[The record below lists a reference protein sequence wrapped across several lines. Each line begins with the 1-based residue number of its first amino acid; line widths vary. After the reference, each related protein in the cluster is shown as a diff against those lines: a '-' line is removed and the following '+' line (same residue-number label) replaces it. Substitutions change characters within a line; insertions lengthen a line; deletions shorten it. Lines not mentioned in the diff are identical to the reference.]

1 MKDFIAQSQNLA
13 SCSARLGVTSP
24 MRPRFRYQHHL
35 VIALA
40 AVVMLG
46 ACKDDQKASSPPP
59 APTATSSATTEPSA
73 TPPAATPPAATSST
87 TSGSSAMSGKPYI
100 PAGYTLVPFLT
111 SKPVRVFKE
120 APKYAL
126 DDTKDYAA
134 VMDTDAGRMVIELYA
149 ADTPTTVNSFVF
161 LARNHYY
168 DGIAFHR
175 VIDNFVVQ
183 GGDPNTISG
192 DPSSWGQG
200 GAGYEYCLEVRK
212 KYKFDTKGV
221 IGMARTQ
228 DPCSNGSQFYITL
241 GATPNLDGQYTV
253 FGKITE
259 GLDVLDKV
267 TRGEPPQTPTRMKSV
282 YIVSK
287 KK

>member
-1 MKDFIAQSQNLA
+1 MRGGGTMKY
-13 SCSARLGVTSP
+13 T
-24 MRPRFRYQHHL
+24 L

-40 AVVMLG
+40 AATMLG
-46 ACKDDQKASSPPP
+46 ACKDDQKASSRPP
-59 APTATSSATTEPSA
+59 ATATSTTTA
-73 TPPAATPPAATSST
+73 TPPAATPPAASTPSSM
-87 TSGSSAMSGKPYI
+87 ASGKPYI
-100 PAGYTLVPFLT
+100 PAGYALVPALT

-126 DDTKDYAA
+126 EDNKDYAA
-134 VMDTDAGRMVIELYA
+134 VMETDAGRMVFELYA

-183 GGDPNTISG
+183 GGDPNTITGPAST
-192 DPSSWGQG
+192 WGTG
-200 GAGYEYCLEVRK
+200 GAGYEFCLEVRQ
-212 KYKFDTKGV
+212 KYKFDAKGV

-267 TRGEPPQTPTRMKSV
+267 TRGEPPQNPTRMKSV

>member
-1 MKDFIAQSQNLA
+1 MKHTLA
-13 SCSARLGVTSP
+13 L
-24 MRPRFRYQHHL
+24 
-35 VIALA
+35 ALA
-40 AVVMLG
+40 AALTLG
-46 ACKDDQKASSPPP
+46 ACKDPNQQSSSPPP
-59 APTATSSATTEPSA
+59 ASSTTAPSTTP
-73 TPPAATPPAATSST
+73 PPAAGMA
-87 TSGSSAMSGKPYI
+87 SGKPYI
-100 PAGYTLVPFLT
+100 PAGYTLVKPLT
-111 SKPVRVFKE
+111 DKPVRVFKE

-126 DDTKDYAA
+126 EDGKDYAA
-134 VMDTDAGRMVIELYA
+134 VMETDVGRMVIELYA

-192 DPSSWGQG
+192 PASSWGQG
-200 GAGYEYCLEVRK
+200 GAGYEYCLEVRQ
-212 KYKFDTKGV
+212 KYKFDAKGV

-253 FGKITE
+253 FGKVTE

-267 TRGEPPQTPTRMKSV
+267 TRGEPPASPTRMKSV

>member
-1 MKDFIAQSQNLA
+1 M
-13 SCSARLGVTSP
+13 
-24 MRPRFRYQHHL
+24 
-35 VIALA
+35 
-40 AVVMLG
+40 
-46 ACKDDQKASSPPP
+46 
-59 APTATSSATTEPSA
+59 
-73 TPPAATPPAATSST
+73 
-87 TSGSSAMSGKPYI
+87 
-100 PAGYTLVPFLT
+100 PFLT
-111 SKPVRVFKE
+111 DKPVRVFKE

-126 DDTKDYAA
+126 DDKTDYAA
-134 VMDTDAGRMVIELYA
+134 VMETDVGRMVIELYA

-192 DPSSWGQG
+192 PASSWGQG
-200 GAGYEYCLEVRK
+200 GAGYEYCLEVRQ

-241 GATPNLDGQYTV
+241 AATPNLDGQYTV

-267 TRGEPPQTPTRMKSV
+267 TRGEPPASPTRMKSV

>member
-1 MKDFIAQSQNLA
+1 MKDAIARSQNLVYRFA
-13 SCSARLGVTSP
+13 PTGVTGP
-24 MRPRFRYQHHL
+24 ARPRFRHHHHL
-35 VIALA
+35 VLALA
-40 AVVMLG
+40 AIVMLG
-46 ACKDDQKASSPPP
+46 ACKDDQKASSSPP
-59 APTATSSATTEPSA
+59 AAATSSATISSGT
-73 TPPAATPPAATSST
+73 TSSP
-87 TSGSSAMSGKPYI
+87 SAMSGKPYI
-100 PAGYTLVPFLT
+100 PAGYALVPFLT

-126 DDTKDYAA
+126 DDAKDYAA
-134 VMDTDAGRMVIELYA
+134 VMDTDAGRMVIALYA

-192 DPSSWGQG
+192 DASSWGQG
-200 GAGYEYCLEVRK
+200 GAGYEYCLEVRQ

-241 GATPNLDGQYTV
+241 AATPNLDGQYTV

-267 TRGEPPQTPTRMKSV
+267 TRGEPPKTPTRMKSV

>member
-1 MKDFIAQSQNLA
+1 MRGGGTMKQTLA
-13 SCSARLGVTSP
+13 
-24 MRPRFRYQHHL
+24 F
-35 VIALA
+35 ALA
-40 AVVMLG
+40 AVMMLN
-46 ACKDDQKASSPPP
+46 ACKDNNQQSSSPPP
-59 APTATSSATTEPSA
+59 TPSA
-73 TPPAATPPAATSST
+73 SSSTASEPPATSST
-87 TSGSSAMSGKPYI
+87 ASSSKPYI
-100 PAGYTLVPFLT
+100 PSGYTLVPFL
-111 SKPVRVFKE
+111 SNKPVRAFKE

-126 DDTKDYAA
+126 EDGKDYAA
-134 VMDTDAGRMVIELYA
+134 VMDTDAGRMVIALYA

-192 DPSSWGQG
+192 PASSWGQG
-200 GAGYEYCLEVRK
+200 GAGYEFCLEVRA
-212 KYKFDTKGV
+212 KYKFDAKGV

-267 TRGEPPQTPTRMKSV
+267 TRGEPPANPTRMKSV

>member
-1 MKDFIAQSQNLA
+1 MKDSIARSQNLA
-13 SCSARLGVTSP
+13 THFAPTGATSP
-24 MRPRFRYQHHL
+24 ARPRFWHHHHL
-35 VIALA
+35 VLALA

-59 APTATSSATTEPSA
+59 AGTATSSATTEPSA
-73 TPPAATPPAATSST
+73 TSPTATTPTTTSNTTSSP
-87 TSGSSAMSGKPYI
+87 SAMAGKPYI
-100 PAGYTLVPFLT
+100 PAGYALVPFLT

-126 DDTKDYAA
+126 DDSKDYAA
-134 VMDTDAGRMVIELYA
+134 VMDTDAGRMVIALYT

-192 DPSSWGQG
+192 DASSWGQG
-200 GAGYEYCLEVRK
+200 GAGYEFCLEVRQ

-221 IGMARTQ
+221 IGMARTS

-241 GATPNLDGQYTV
+241 AATPNLDGQYTV

>member
-1 MKDFIAQSQNLA
+1 M
-13 SCSARLGVTSP
+13 T
-24 MRPRFRYQHHL
+24 
-35 VIALA
+35 A
-40 AVVMLG
+40 A
-46 ACKDDQKASSPPP
+46 
-59 APTATSSATTEPSA
+59 
-73 TPPAATPPAATSST
+73 
-87 TSGSSAMSGKPYI
+87 SGKPYI
-100 PAGYTLVPFLT
+100 PAGYTLVKALT
-111 SKPVRVFKE
+111 DKPVRAFKE

-126 DDTKDYAA
+126 EDNKEYAA
-134 VMDTDAGRMVIELYA
+134 VMETDVGRMVIALYA

-192 DPSSWGQG
+192 PASSWGQG
-200 GAGYEYCLEVRK
+200 GAGYEFCLEVRQ

-241 GATPNLDGQYTV
+241 AATPNLDGQYTV

-267 TRGEPPQTPTRMKSV
+267 TRGEPPQNPTRMKSV